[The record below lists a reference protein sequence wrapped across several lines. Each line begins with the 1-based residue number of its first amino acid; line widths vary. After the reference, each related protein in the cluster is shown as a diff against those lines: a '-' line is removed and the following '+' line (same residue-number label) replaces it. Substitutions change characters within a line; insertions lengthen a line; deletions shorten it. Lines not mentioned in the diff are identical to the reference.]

1 MFRIDCLPN
10 RYNYYM
16 AIFSV
21 TFLALSYQ
29 LTNLFGPVGF
39 ILANCTNMIFRI
51 SYSTFYIYKQYR
63 PIKLNPLNGI
73 RPGKIF
79 LTVLLVMGIACKES
93 QVSACH
99 RLTKSDNFETSS
111 FQRRFAETSI
121 VLHLLI
127 GVVCTVI
134 TLLAWG
140 YENKHLIR
148 IGIDKYK
155 TKKEK
160 KL

>member
-1 MFRIDCLPN
+1 
-10 RYNYYM
+10 M

-21 TFLALSYQ
+21 TFLILSYQ

-51 SYSTFYIYKQYR
+51 SYSSFYIYKQYR

-73 RPGKIF
+73 RPGKFF
-79 LTVLLVMGIACKES
+79 LLVLLVMGIICK
-93 QVSACH
+93 VSEVNISI
-99 RLTKSDNFETSS
+99 LFFMVQPTFPKLL
-111 FQRRFAETSI
+111 FQTRILKRSI
-121 VLHLLI
+121 VTHLLI
-127 GVVCTVI
+127 GVICTVI

-148 IGIDKYK
+148 IGLDKYK
-155 TKKEK
+155 TNKDKQS
-160 KL
+160 